1 MIYLFDKAKTLL
13 TAIEPQQITEH
24 QQEITLNGLI
34 TAAAATRYIPEIEQ
48 AQFFGAKDI
57 DDEGIFW
64 LYKIDRLAKTDG
76 MALLDGTYILFDDLA
91 GRGIMKDRR
100 PTNEGAA
107 TVLADILEGT
117 GWQVGIV
124 NTAHTGTSNYYY
136 VSKLTAFWD
145 FLKKWRVEFK
155 PRIAM
160 TGSTITG
167 RYIDIADRL
176 SQDYGK
182 WYEYGSNL
190 LTITAERAAVPYTAF
205 VGRGKGEEVG
215 DGYGR
220 RITFEGVEWATPTN
234 PVNKPMDQAWVDI
247 PEATAAYGYEDGS
260 PRIGIVEFPEIT
272 DPVALLQA
280 TYEHALANARP
291 AVQFSSN
298 VVETGAAEAG
308 ETVTVLRPDSGIR
321 YKTRIFK
328 YKRNFLTGKVRSVE
342 FGDQLQAT
350 TAQRAAELTAEA
362 KAREVESLSLLQTLR
377 NAITQAYFNEDGY
390 NYDLPAGNAY
400 ELPGG
405 YYSFDAPITEAPTK
419 AIYMGG
425 GKLLI
430 SNSKD
435 PTGQWVW
442 RTAADGNGLVAD
454 AITTGILNAN
464 LITAGILKG
473 GKVNWNLETGVFYIG
488 DSLAT
493 ADISWDGANLY
504 VNGAEID
511 ISSNATITALD
522 SRLDSAELKITP
534 SAITSTV
541 TSSATYTT
549 DLAGKEQSIIKQS
562 TAPDHLAGKLWLDT
576 SVTPNILKRSTGT
589 EWVNASYTSDGI
601 VAVVRNNANY
611 TADLAA
617 AAASR
622 DTKLL
627 KALMEPVKAGH
638 TDLISRMTDL
648 PTDDTTLNT
657 AASEELTAYNILQT
671 TFDTV
676 IGNGV
681 IDAAE
686 WASFDDALAAYQIKE
701 ASLAT
706 AISKATFRITGTLAY
721 RLTTA
726 EEKITADSII
736 NTITSSE
743 EWQQSLSEK
752 LSTSDLAAGV
762 DNILVNKAYVS
773 KSTVDGQIET
783 LTSSIT
789 AAGESIKDIQTTFV
803 KDIDGISIISGLG
816 STMELGASSIRFL
829 MAGQDT
835 WYWDKGVL
843 YTKDVE
849 VLGSIVV
856 GNHKIEKNGT
866 AGTIFVPI
874 GGV

>member
-1 MIYLFDKAKTLL
+1 
-13 TAIEPQQITEH
+13 
-24 QQEITLNGLI
+24 
-34 TAAAATRYIPEIEQ
+34 
-48 AQFFGAKDI
+48 
-57 DDEGIFW
+57 
-64 LYKIDRLAKTDG
+64 
-76 MALLDGTYILFDDLA
+76 
-91 GRGIMKDRR
+91 
-100 PTNEGAA
+100 
-107 TVLADILEGT
+107 
-117 GWQVGIV
+117 
-124 NTAHTGTSNYYY
+124 
-136 VSKLTAFWD
+136 
-145 FLKKWRVEFK
+145 
-155 PRIAM
+155 M

-190 LTITAERAAVPYTAF
+190 LTITAERTAVPYTAF

-220 RITFEGVEWATPTN
+220 RITFEGVEWVTPTN

-298 VVETGAAEAG
+298 VIETGTAEAG

-342 FGDQLQAT
+342 FGDQLQAS
-350 TAQRAAELTAEA
+350 TAQRAAEMAAEA
-362 KAREVESLSLLQTLR
+362 RAKEIESLTLLQTLR
-377 NAITQAYFNEDGY
+377 NAITAAYFNTDGY
-390 NYDLPAGNAY
+390 NYDLSAGNVY
-400 ELPGG
+400 GLPGG
-405 YYSFDAPITEAPTK
+405 YYSFDAPIDESPAQ
-419 AIYMGG
+419 AIYMGA

-504 VNGAEID
+504 INGAEID
-511 ISSNATITALD
+511 ISANATITALD
-522 SRLDSAELKITP
+522 GRLDSAELKITP
-534 SAITSTV
+534 SAIASTV

-549 DLAGKEQSIIKQS
+549 DLAGKEQTILKQS
-562 TAPDHLAGKLWLDT
+562 TAPTHLSGRLWLDTNTTPNILKRSTGTAWVKATPTTAGEVGAESAIYKQNTAPTHSSGRLWLDT

-601 VAVVRNNANY
+601 VDVVRNNANY

-617 AAASR
+617 AAAAR

-638 TDLISRMTDL
+638 ADLLSRMTDL
-648 PTDDTTLNT
+648 PTDDAILNT
-657 AASEELTAYNILQT
+657 AASEELTAYNVLQT

-681 IDAAE
+681 IDPAE
-686 WASFDDALAAYQIKE
+686 WTSFDNALAAYQLKE
-701 ASLAT
+701 TALAS
-706 AISKATFRITGTLAY
+706 AISKATFKLTGALQTRVTA
-721 RLTTA
+721 A
-726 EEKITADSII
+726 EEKITDTSII
-736 NTITSSE
+736 ETITSSE
-743 EWQQSLSEK
+743 VWQQTFAEK
-752 LSTSDLAAGV
+752 LNAADLAAGV
-762 DNILVNKAYVS
+762 DNILVNKSYVS

-789 AAGESIKDIQTTFV
+789 AAGESIKEIQTTFV
-803 KDIDGISIISGLG
+803 KDINGISIISGAG
-816 STMELGASSIRFL
+816 ASMELGASVIRFL

-835 WYWDKGVL
+835 YSWDKGVF
-843 YTKDVE
+843 YTKDVQ
-849 VLGSIVV
+849 VTGSIVI

-866 AGTIFVPI
+866 AGTIFVPM
-874 GGV
+874 GVV